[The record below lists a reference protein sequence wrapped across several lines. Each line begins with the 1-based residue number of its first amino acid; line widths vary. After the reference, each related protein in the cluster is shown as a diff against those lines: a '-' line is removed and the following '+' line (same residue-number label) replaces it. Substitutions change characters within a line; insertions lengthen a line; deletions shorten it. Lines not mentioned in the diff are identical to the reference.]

1 MAPELGGSQI
11 SALLESVPGIAS
23 VLRSPVADAL
33 VNMIRAA
40 ARVGDFWWDDAQ
52 ELVQFAVRR
61 GLISA
66 DEGDELLAA
75 VKATGRA
82 RRSRRSKSTTRR
94 AGRQPQRVGKAAAA
108 RRLPA
113 RARKKAKKAKKAKRS
128 KRASRATGAG
138 ARRTKQRAKKR

>member
-66 DEGDELLAA
+66 DEGDELLAD

-82 RRSRRSKSTTRR
+82 RRSRRSKSSTRR
-94 AGRQPQRVGKAAAA
+94 PGRQPQRVGKTAQQ
-108 RRLPA
+108 RRLPP
-113 RARKKAKKAKKAKRS
+113 RARKKAKKTKKAKRS
-128 KRASRATGAG
+128 KRASRATGA
-138 ARRTKQRAKKR
+138 RRTKQRAKKR

>member
-40 ARVGDFWWDDAQ
+40 ARVGDLWWDDAQ
-52 ELVQFAVRR
+52 ELVQYAVRR

-66 DEGDELLAA
+66 DEGDELLAD

-82 RRSRRSKSTTRR
+82 RRRRRSMSSTRR
-94 AGRQPQRVGKAAAA
+94 SGGQPQRAGKTAQQ
-108 RRLPA
+108 RRLAP
-113 RARKKAKKAKKAKRS
+113 RARKKAKKTKRS
-128 KRASRATGAG
+128 KRASRATGA
-138 ARRTKQRAKKR
+138 RRTKQRAKRR

>member
-66 DEGDELLAA
+66 DEGDELLAD
-75 VKATGRA
+75 VKATSRA
-82 RRSRRSKSTTRR
+82 RRRRPSKSSTRR
-94 AGRQPQRVGKAAAA
+94 TGRQPQRPGKTAPQ
-108 RRLPA
+108 RRLPP

-128 KRASRATGAG
+128 KPASRATGA
-138 ARRTKQRAKKR
+138 RSTKQRAKKR

>member
-52 ELVQFAVRR
+52 ELVQYAIRR

-66 DEGDELLAA
+66 DEGDELLAD

-82 RRSRRSKSTTRR
+82 RRSRRSKSSTRR
-94 AGRQPQRVGKAAAA
+94 TGRPQRVGKPAQQ
-108 RRLPA
+108 RRLPP
-113 RARKKAKKAKKAKRS
+113 RARKKAKKTKKAKRP

>member
-1 MAPELGGSQI
+1 MVPELGGSQI

-40 ARVGDFWWDDAQ
+40 ARVGDFWWDDVQ
-52 ELVQFAVRR
+52 ELVQYAVRR

-66 DEGDELLAA
+66 DEGDELLAD

-82 RRSRRSKSTTRR
+82 RRSHRSKSSTRR
-94 AGRQPQRVGKAAAA
+94 TGRQPQRAGKTAAE
-108 RRLPA
+108 RRLPPHP
-113 RARKKAKKAKKAKRS
+113 RKKAKKAKRS
-128 KRASRATGAG
+128 KRASSARG
-138 ARRTKQRAKKR
+138 ARRTKQRAKRR

>member
-33 VNMIRAA
+33 VSMIRAA
-40 ARVGDFWWDDAQ
+40 ARVGDFWWDDVQ
-52 ELVQFAVRR
+52 ELVQYAVRR

-66 DEGDELLAA
+66 DEGDELLAD

-82 RRSRRSKSTTRR
+82 RRSRRSKSSTRR
-94 AGRQPQRVGKAAAA
+94 TGRQPQRAGKTAQQ
-108 RRLPA
+108 RRLPP
-113 RARKKAKKAKKAKRS
+113 RARKKAKKAKRS
-128 KRASRATGAG
+128 KRASRATGA
-138 ARRTKQRAKKR
+138 RRTKQRAKRR

>member
-66 DEGDELLAA
+66 DEGDELLAE

-82 RRSRRSKSTTRR
+82 RRSHRSKTGTRR
-94 AGRQPQRVGKAAAA
+94 TGRQPQRVGKAAAA

-128 KRASRATGAG
+128 KRASRATGA
-138 ARRTKQRAKKR
+138 RRTKQRAKRR

>member
-40 ARVGDFWWDDAQ
+40 ARVGDLWWDDAQ
-52 ELVQFAVRR
+52 ELVQYAVRR

-66 DEGDELLAA
+66 DEGDELLAE

-82 RRSRRSKSTTRR
+82 RRSRRSKSSTRR
-94 AGRQPQRVGKAAAA
+94 TGRQPQRAGKTAAE
-108 RRLPA
+108 RRLPP
-113 RARKKAKKAKKAKRS
+113 RARKKAKKAKRS
-128 KRASRATGAG
+128 KRASRATGA
-138 ARRTKQRAKKR
+138 RRTKQRAKRR

>member
-40 ARVGDFWWDDAQ
+40 ARVGDFWWDDVQ
-52 ELVQFAVRR
+52 ELVQYAVRR

-66 DEGDELLAA
+66 DEGDELLAD

-82 RRSRRSKSTTRR
+82 RRSHRSKSSTRR
-94 AGRQPQRVGKAAAA
+94 TGRQPQRAGKTAAE
-108 RRLPA
+108 RRLQPHP
-113 RARKKAKKAKKAKRS
+113 RKKAKKAKRS
-128 KRASRATGAG
+128 KRASSARG
-138 ARRTKQRAKKR
+138 ARRTKQRAKRR